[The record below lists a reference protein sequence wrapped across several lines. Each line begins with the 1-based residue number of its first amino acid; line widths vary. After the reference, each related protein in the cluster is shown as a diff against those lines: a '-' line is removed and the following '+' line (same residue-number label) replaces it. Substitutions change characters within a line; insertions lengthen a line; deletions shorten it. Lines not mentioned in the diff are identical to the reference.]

1 MSERHTE
8 QRGGEWSVE
17 LDPPI
22 LLPSR
27 PVRVHVRLVSDRDR
41 EARGVVASL
50 VCEETY
56 RYDRT
61 ERAGNTT
68 RTVTHTDHDELSRT
82 EIQLGG
88 PLSLRAG
95 KVLDWNFEVNAPD
108 LGPASFEGTELRC
121 DWTLEVKADLPR
133 ALDASIRL
141 PVHVGQP
148 VALLRAGVLDLG
160 QYALFEEAPVNTDA
174 LPAQLRLEPV
184 PICLG
189 EPFSGRLSLETAAP
203 VDVQEV
209 RLELRVRAE
218 VSVMGG
224 RREEITFDVGRLA
237 GNEAA
242 FGGAF
247 QQHEFS
253 AVLERGWLPSVD
265 LPHGSARARF
275 HVILARAR
283 RPDVHYVRDVAIST
297 TSDL

>member
-1 MSERHTE
+1 MSDRHPE
-8 QRGGEWSVE
+8 QRGGEWSVA
-17 LDPPI
+17 LDPPV

-27 PVRVHVRLVSDRDR
+27 TVHVQVRHVPDRDR

-68 RTVTHTDHDELSRT
+68 RTVTHTDHEELSRI
-82 EIQLGG
+82 ELQLSG
-88 PLSLRAG
+88 PVSLRAG
-95 KVLDWNFEVNAPD
+95 EALEWSFDLAVPD
-108 LGPASFEGTELRC
+108 LGPASFEATELRC

-141 PVHVGQP
+141 PVHIAQP

-160 QYALFEEAPVNTDA
+160 QYALFDEAPINTDA
-174 LPAQLRLEPV
+174 LPAQLWLDPV

-189 EPFSGRLSLETAAP
+189 EPFRGRLSLETAQP
-203 VDVQEV
+203 VEVQEV
-209 RLELRVRAE
+209 RLELRVHAE

-224 RREEITFDVGRLA
+224 RSDELTFDVGRL
-237 GNEAA
+237 GGDQQR
-242 FGGAF
+242 FGGGF
-247 QQHEFS
+247 GRHEFG
-253 AVLERGWLPSVD
+253 ATLERGWLPSVD

-275 HVILARAR
+275 HVILARAWQ
-283 RPDVHYVRDVAIST
+283 PDVHYVRDVAVST
-297 TSDL
+297 TTDL